1 MLQRIPK
8 TSSVCVI
15 MCTCIRAVV
24 QIGIKNIVVYINKA
38 DAVDDQEV
46 LELVEVE
53 MREVLEHFKYDAD
66 NTPIIT
72 GSALCA
78 LEVGEGGGGGG
89 GVGLEESEG
98 GKKGGERERVRI
110 G

>member
-1 MLQRIPK
+1 MK
-8 TSSVCVI
+8 CFE
-15 MCTCIRAVV
+15 
-24 QIGIKNIVVYINKA
+24 QIGIKQVVVYINKA
-38 DAVDDQEV
+38 DAVDDAEV

-53 MREVLEHFKYDAD
+53 MREVLEHFKYDAE

-78 LEVGEGGGGGG
+78 LEVKAK
-89 GVGLEESEG
+89 EEEE
-98 GKKGGERERVRI
+98 ER

>member
-1 MLQRIPK
+1 M
-8 TSSVCVI
+8 
-15 MCTCIRAVV
+15 
-24 QIGIKNIVVYINKA
+24 
-38 DAVDDQEV
+38 VDDPEV

-78 LEVGEGGGGGG
+78 LEVEKS
-89 GVGLEESEG
+89 LYTCTCSC
-98 GKKGGERERVRI
+98 I
-110 G
+110 D

>member
-1 MLQRIPK
+1 MHIQ
-8 TSSVCVI
+8 
-15 MCTCIRAVV
+15 
-24 QIGIKNIVVYINKA
+24 QIGIQNIVVYINKA
-38 DAVDDQEV
+38 DMVDDPEV

-78 LEVGEGGGGGG
+78 LEA
-89 GVGLEESEG
+89 S
-98 GKKGGERERVRI
+98 I
-110 G
+110 

>member
-1 MLQRIPK
+1 MFYYYE
-8 TSSVCVI
+8 
-15 MCTCIRAVV
+15 
-24 QIGIKNIVVYINKA
+24 QIGIKHIVVFVNKA
-38 DAVDDQEV
+38 DAVDDPEV

-78 LEVGEGGGGGG
+78 LEVCTHERRRWRERME
-89 GVGLEESEG
+89 LEEG
-98 GKKGGERERVRI
+98 RERVIKVVKEEGRER
-110 G
+110 

>member
-1 MLQRIPK
+1 M
-8 TSSVCVI
+8 
-15 MCTCIRAVV
+15 
-24 QIGIKNIVVYINKA
+24 VYINKA
-38 DAVDDQEV
+38 DAVDDPEV

-78 LEVGEGGGGGG
+78 LEVC
-89 GVGLEESEG
+89 VCLS
-98 GKKGGERERVRI
+98 VCVLSLI
-110 G
+110 HI

>member
-1 MLQRIPK
+1 MSATIKLTNHKISSDVTMNLYRIIMYMEQFLYLAYNIDFLQI
-8 TSSVCVI
+8 VYF
-15 MCTCIRAVV
+15 V

-38 DAVDDQEV
+38 DAVDDPEV

-53 MREVLEHFKYDAD
+53 MREVLEHFKYDAE

-78 LEVGEGGGGGG
+78 LEVG
-89 GVGLEESEG
+89 V
-98 GKKGGERERVRI
+98 
-110 G
+110 